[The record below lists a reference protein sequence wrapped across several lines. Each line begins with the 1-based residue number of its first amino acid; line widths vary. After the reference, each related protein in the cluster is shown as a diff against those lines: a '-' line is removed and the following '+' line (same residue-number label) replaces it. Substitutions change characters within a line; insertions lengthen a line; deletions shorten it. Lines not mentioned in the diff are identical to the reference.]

1 MQHESSTLSANDFDE
16 LQALEHLA
24 RESSSERR
32 RELMARL
39 SALFTEGVDAYS
51 DENVVIFGD
60 ILLRLLDQVEEPD
73 RAALSQRVA
82 PCHRTPRVLVKTL
95 AQDESMRVAE
105 PVLSESPVL
114 TDEDLVEIATEQSQG
129 HLMAMSRRKQL
140 SGTVT
145 DAIIR
150 RGSQPVLQSVTKNIG
165 ADITEQGY
173 MHLAQEAPGNRGL
186 MDALSQRADI
196 PESVAENVIAILPP
210 AYKTRLQYL
219 LNGSATRR
227 DELFNEAAKQMQ
239 KARLA
244 CHSQRLD
251 AKVAARDIIRGNR
264 SLDDVIQKFAG
275 SNRPREV
282 AVVLSLICGLPEKYV
297 SAALLKMNGS
307 GIALICKS
315 IDLKDTAFEE
325 VALMRCT
332 RLRLPSS
339 QATRLL
345 QVYRSLDAM
354 SARRTLRFVKARS
367 MSIESA
373 A

>member
-1 MQHESSTLSANDFDE
+1 MSNQSSTLSATEFDE

-24 RESSSERR
+24 RETSSERR

-39 SALFTEGVDAYS
+39 SVLFTDGVDAYS
-51 DENVVIFGD
+51 DDNVVIFGD

-73 RAALSQRVA
+73 RAALAQRVA
-82 PCHRTPRVLVKTL
+82 PCHRTPRTLVKTL
-95 AQDESMRVAE
+95 AQDESVEVAE
-105 PVLSESPVL
+105 PILTKSPVL
-114 TDEDLVEIATEQSQG
+114 TDDDLVEIASEQSQG
-129 HLMAMSRRKQL
+129 HLMAMSRREQL
-140 SGTVT
+140 SGPVT

-150 RGSQPVLQSVTKNIG
+150 RGSKPVLQAVTNNSG
-165 ADITEQGY
+165 ANITEQGY
-173 MHLAQEAPGNRGL
+173 LHLAQEAPGNRGL

-210 AYKTRLQYL
+210 AYKARLQSL
-219 LNGSATRR
+219 LEGNSNQR
-227 DELFNEAAKQMQ
+227 DRLFDEAAKQMQ
-239 KARLA
+239 DARLA
-244 CHSQRLD
+244 CHGQRLD
-251 AKVAARDIIRGNR
+251 AKVAARDVMRGNR
-264 SLDDVIQKFAG
+264 SLDEVIHQFAG
-275 SNRPREV
+275 SNKPREV
-282 AVVLSLICGLPEKYV
+282 AVVLSMICGLPEKYV
-297 SAALLKMNGS
+297 SAALLKTNGS

-315 IDLKDTAFEE
+315 IDLRDTAFED

-345 QVYRSLDAM
+345 QVYRSLDAL

-367 MSIESA
+367 MSVGSA